1 MINYAQEFSQKET
14 PQSEKIPGSKQVEN
28 SAGGYSF
35 QVDHWTR
42 LERFLI
48 LGSEGGSYYANERN
62 LTIENC
68 ESALKCIEE
77 NPRRTID
84 MIVDVSDS
92 GRAPKNDQAIFL
104 LALVSASKNLQ
115 TRDLAYAALPK
126 VCRIGTHLFQFIEG
140 MESQRGWSRGM
151 RTAVANWYK
160 SKSIDNLAEQLT
172 KYQQRNGW
180 SHRDVLRLAH
190 PKGTPAQSRLFAW
203 SVGKLLTDA
212 GLPKAIQGFQ
222 KAFESKDAKPK
233 EAASIII
240 EYKLP
245 RECVPTEWLVHAE
258 VWEALLDNMPM
269 TAMIRNLGNMTKC
282 ELLVPLSASSKLV
295 IERLQD
301 RALLKKQR
309 IHPMTI
315 LTAMKIYAQ
324 GRGMR
329 GSGIWTPVQSIVD
342 ALDEAFYLSFGNV
355 TPTGKSLHLA
365 LDVSGSMDGSHIA
378 GSPLTAREGSAA
390 MALITARTEKDYF
403 ITAFQ
408 DKMVEIAITPR
419 MRLDDVIE
427 KISDLPFGRTD
438 CAQPILYSAEQKIK
452 NDAFVVYTDSETWAG
467 NIHPTQALRQYRTAY
482 GIPAK
487 LVVVGMVSNGFT
499 IADPDDSGMLDVVG
513 FDSAAP
519 GVISGFIRS

>member
-104 LALVSASKNLQ
+104 LALMSASKNLQ

-212 GLPKAIQGFQ
+212 
-222 KAFESKDAKPK
+222 
-233 EAASIII
+233 
-240 EYKLP
+240 
-245 RECVPTEWLVHAE
+245 
-258 VWEALLDNMPM
+258 
-269 TAMIRNLGNMTKC
+269 
-282 ELLVPLSASSKLV
+282 
-295 IERLQD
+295 
-301 RALLKKQR
+301 
-309 IHPMTI
+309 
-315 LTAMKIYAQ
+315 
-324 GRGMR
+324 
-329 GSGIWTPVQSIVD
+329 
-342 ALDEAFYLSFGNV
+342 
-355 TPTGKSLHLA
+355 
-365 LDVSGSMDGSHIA
+365 
-378 GSPLTAREGSAA
+378 
-390 MALITARTEKDYF
+390 
-403 ITAFQ
+403 
-408 DKMVEIAITPR
+408 
-419 MRLDDVIE
+419 
-427 KISDLPFGRTD
+427 
-438 CAQPILYSAEQKIK
+438 
-452 NDAFVVYTDSETWAG
+452 
-467 NIHPTQALRQYRTAY
+467 
-482 GIPAK
+482 
-487 LVVVGMVSNGFT
+487 
-499 IADPDDSGMLDVVG
+499 
-513 FDSAAP
+513 
-519 GVISGFIRS
+519 